1 MDSLKYGRSISLDN
15 ILSTENIY
23 ASYHKKEVL
32 RGVSVTVSQGEIV
45 SLIGPNGAGKSTLL
59 RVIIGFLTPKEG
71 KVCFLD
77 ENITTLTP
85 HLRIRRGIGY
95 LMQGGEIFRSLSVL
109 ENLELGGLGLP
120 KSYCR
125 ERIDEVL
132 GLFPILNGMESK
144 RAGLLSGGARQAL
157 ALGIV
162 LVSQPKLLLLDEPS
176 ASLAPSLVKQ
186 SLANIQRISM
196 ESGVS
201 ILLVEQNIGEALNIS
216 QRVYILKNGEIAAA
230 ETPENLAQEK
240 TLEDVFFT

>member
-71 KVCFLD
+71 KVFFLD

-95 LMQGGEIFRSLSVL
+95 LMQNGEIFRSLSVL

-132 GLFPILNGMESK
+132 SLFPILDGMESR
-144 RAGLLSGGARQAL
+144 RAGLLSARA
-157 ALGIV
+157 
-162 LVSQPKLLLLDEPS
+162 
-176 ASLAPSLVKQ
+176 
-186 SLANIQRISM
+186 
-196 ESGVS
+196 
-201 ILLVEQNIGEALNIS
+201 
-216 QRVYILKNGEIAAA
+216 
-230 ETPENLAQEK
+230 
-240 TLEDVFFT
+240 